1 MESIKLLLTS
11 DLHLGI
17 DKNRSFNL
25 WNERI
30 ETFRRIMIHASKH
43 DILLI
48 AGDFFDQEIESSVF
62 IEYAAPEFSTLIE
75 NGTEIYFTAGPG
87 ELHIDKTISDYISG
101 LDKCYFFSD
110 QTVDDYIKSDKGE
123 IYIYGLQ
130 AHSKHSHE
138 SISRCIKKGFH
149 LGLFYAD
156 YNPGKKE
163 LCGKDC
169 IDRESMKLMN
179 MDFYA
184 LGKSHTFKMF
194 KSQNKIL
201 GASPGSPEPCSID
214 ENGDRFVISIEVN
227 NNSILNIRRIPV
239 NTGSII
245 SGEINCSDFQTENEL
260 IEKIKTF
267 AEEHKIL
274 NISLT
279 GTRFF
284 EFDKMEKELTG
295 FFKGLRITNK
305 TTPSLNMQIATFCG
319 DNSLIGGIYR
329 TLDRIIKE
337 KNIPE
342 NINHEAL
349 ARILHFRFSSPS
361 DREEV
366 IFCDL

>member
-1 MESIKLLLTS
+1 MKSIKLLLTS

-17 DKNRSFNL
+17 DKNRRLNL

-30 ETFRRIMIHASKH
+30 ETFRRIMAQAAKH

-62 IEYAAPEFSTLIE
+62 FEHAAPEFTTLLD
-75 NGTEIYFTAGPG
+75 NGTEIFFTAGPG
-87 ELHIDKTISDYISG
+87 ELKIDKKIIDYISG
-101 LDKCYFFSD
+101 LDKCYYFSD
-110 QTVDDYIKSDKGE
+110 RTVDDYIKSDKGD

-130 AHSKHSHE
+130 ANSKHSPE
-138 SISRCIKKGFH
+138 SISRCSKKGFH

-156 YNPGKKE
+156 YNPGKRE
-163 LCGKDC
+163 LCGIDC
-169 IDRESMKLMN
+169 IDRESMKHMN

-239 NTGSII
+239 NTESII
-245 SGEINCSDFQTENEL
+245 SGEINCSDFQTEDEL

-267 AEEHKIL
+267 AAENRIL
-274 NISLT
+274 NISLK

-284 EFDKMEKELTG
+284 EFDKLGKEMPG
-295 FFKGLRITNK
+295 FFKGLRIINK
-305 TTPSLNMQIATFCG
+305 TTPSLNMQILTCCK
-319 DNSLIGGIYR
+319 DNSLMGEIYR
-329 TLDRIIKE
+329 TLDSIIEE
-337 KNIPE
+337 KTIPE

-349 ARILHFRFSSPS
+349 ARVLHFRFSSPS
-361 DREEV
+361 NREEV